1 MQPRG
6 GYKTITVVQLCNAIA
21 AYDTGGISLRAVR
34 IYFAAFAMVSIR
46 EAACRSRQGRGEPK
60 ELALY
65 RRKELARLTGLDE
78 PECGKQVR
86 ALARAGLIR
95 IAETEVTPTRDA
107 VGAGG
112 ELADAVAGYRRSIF
126 RPVPIPRPVL
136 RLLARTDRPALLKTL
151 VGYLIRGLTL
161 DRKTGE
167 VRGAGSVKLP
177 WLAARFGLSE
187 RAARYARRELIELR
201 LLTAD
206 TGSNQRKLNRSGAYF
221 TLNLDW
227 SESACRESTEATI
240 APLDVKSATRFAPPV
255 QDKRTSY
262 GTKNQRT
269 RVERGSGFCGNSSR
283 TNSVEQRPR
292 LSNIQPE
299 DLKRTSRVLSLY
311 EQAVQARWLVRS
323 EANRQNFVAAAVRAS
338 RAVGDPA
345 RIFVCIVRRRLWHHI
360 TQDEEIRAVSALKRW
375 NVWAQTASPMRDR
388 PAPDAVPQLCKQT
401 LAELVE
407 TMCQQARDH
416 RSGTHDTHAN
426 VTPYMRLAAC
436 A

>member
-21 AYDTGGISLRAVR
+21 AYDTGGVSLRAVR
-34 IYFAAFAMVSIR
+34 IYFAAFAMVAIR
-46 EAACRSRQGRGEPK
+46 EAASRSRQGRGDLK

-78 PECGKQVR
+78 VECGKQVR

-95 IAETEVTPTRDA
+95 IAETEVAPARDA
-107 VGAGG
+107 IGAGG
-112 ELADAVAGYRRSIF
+112 ELADTVAGYRRSIH

-136 RLLARTDRPALLKTL
+136 RFLATTDRPALLKTL

-227 SESACRESTEATI
+227 SESAHRETTEDGI
-240 APLDVKSATRFAPPV
+240 APPIVETARRIAPPV

-269 RVERGSGFCGNSSR
+269 RAERGSGFFGKKSGQSQ
-283 TNSVEQRPR
+283 VEAS
-292 LSNIQPE
+292 LSNILPE
-299 DLKRTSRVLSLY
+299 DLTRLSRVLSLY
-311 EQAVQARWLVRS
+311 RQAI
-323 EANRQNFVAAAVRAS
+323 EAGWFVGSPANQQNFVAAAVRAS
-338 RAVGDPA
+338 RVGNNSVP
-345 RIFVCIVRRRLWHHI
+345 IFVGIVRRQLWHHV
-360 TQDEEIRAVSALKRW
+360 TQDEERRAVAALKRFELKQPSAD
-375 NVWAQTASPMRDR
+375 NFAAVLTRQLLNSSDRTQTTRVA
-388 PAPDAVPQLCKQT
+388 
-401 LAELVE
+401 
-407 TMCQQARDH
+407 
-416 RSGTHDTHAN
+416 
-426 VTPYMRLAAC
+426 
-436 A
+436 